1 MSKEVS
7 IVKQSYD
14 LIRKDLGLEEEWSFK
29 DSENDF
35 DRLEVFLT
43 AQIRYLLDNDF
54 NKLINALYRIDTRE
68 EEVTHLL
75 NEAADL
81 ANSLAKVV
89 IEREK
94 QKIFTRSTYRS

>member
-1 MSKEVS
+1 MSEEVS

-35 DRLEVFLT
+35 DRLEMFLT
-43 AQIRYLLDNDF
+43 TQIRYLLDHDF
-54 NKLINALYRIDTRE
+54 NKLINALYRMDIPE
-68 EEVTHLL
+68 PKVNHLL
-75 NEAADL
+75 NEAVDL
-81 ANSLAKVV
+81 ANSLAQAV

-94 QKIFTRSTYRS
+94 QKVFTRSRYRS